1 MSVDEERRRKARRV
15 AEARYGFLWHLPIY
29 IVVNLVLV
37 AVWLFSGA
45 GFPWPIFPIFFWG
58 IGVVGHYIA
67 AYRNSGQNWVNR
79 ETDRILRDE
88 DAAGKRS

>member
-1 MSVDEERRRKARRV
+1 MSVDEERRRKAGRV

-45 GFPWPIFPIFFWG
+45 AFPWPIFPIFFWG

-67 AYRNSGQNWVNR
+67 AYRSSGQNWVDR
-79 ETDRILRDE
+79 ETDRILRNE

>member
-58 IGVVGHYIA
+58 SGVVGHYIA
-67 AYRNSGQNWVNR
+67 AYRSSGQNWVDR